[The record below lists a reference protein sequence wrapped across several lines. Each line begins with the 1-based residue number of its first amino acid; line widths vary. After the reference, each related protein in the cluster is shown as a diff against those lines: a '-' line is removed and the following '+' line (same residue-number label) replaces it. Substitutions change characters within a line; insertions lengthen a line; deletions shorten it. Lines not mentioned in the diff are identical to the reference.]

1 MYFIVG
7 VECPRVAQAPK
18 DQCTN
23 SGLRCLRQVARSVML
38 LFSRFL
44 RSRSSICSQH
54 TPLAAH
60 SGNALPGV
68 KRPANER
75 TETEQ
80 HFEK

>member
-1 MYFIVG
+1 
-7 VECPRVAQAPK
+7 
-18 DQCTN
+18 
-23 SGLRCLRQVARSVML
+23 ML